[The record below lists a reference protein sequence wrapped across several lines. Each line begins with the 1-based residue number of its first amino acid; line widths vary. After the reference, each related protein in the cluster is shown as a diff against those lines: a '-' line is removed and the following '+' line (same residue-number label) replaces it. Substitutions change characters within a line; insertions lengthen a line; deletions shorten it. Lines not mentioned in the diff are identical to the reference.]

1 MGAGASAP
9 GALEAL
15 PDPVTEAAALSL
27 LGDCFDRADW
37 ETISGGTGQVK
48 KETFIV
54 TITVRNHAPSLRA
67 WLEFWRID
75 ELEDILLSLDV
86 MTPSDLAILEV
97 KEIEKVGL
105 KAVQRHHFK
114 KAMAHSKYL
123 EAIAFDRPPS
133 PLNLWLETW
142 RLDRLLKSLYDL
154 GVDVKEDIIDM
165 SDNDAKMMNMRLL
178 EECRWK
184 QATGQLIHVIR
195 AFDFADNTRA
205 STPSLTTWLESLKLE
220 ELDEPLKELGV
231 CELVDLGDLS
241 MRQLEALQLN
251 RLQRKHWDMGLIQ
264 VLKAKKEAALD
275 GKNDDPTFR
284 GWLSSWRLVRLLAV
298 MNELGAYVQ
307 QDLLDLEPNQY
318 SLLKMRPLEAIRFEQ
333 AMIQIENEF
342 GALDKHL

>member
-1 MGAGASAP
+1 
-9 GALEAL
+9 
-15 PDPVTEAAALSL
+15 
-27 LGDCFDRADW
+27 
-37 ETISGGTGQVK
+37 
-48 KETFIV
+48 
-54 TITVRNHAPSLRA
+54 
-67 WLEFWRID
+67 
-75 ELEDILLSLDV
+75 
-86 MTPSDLAILEV
+86 
-97 KEIEKVGL
+97 
-105 KAVQRHHFK
+105 
-114 KAMAHSKYL
+114 
-123 EAIAFDRPPS
+123 
-133 PLNLWLETW
+133 
-142 RLDRLLKSLYDL
+142 
-154 GVDVKEDIIDM
+154 
-165 SDNDAKMMNMRLL
+165 
-178 EECRWK
+178 
-184 QATGQLIHVIR
+184 
-195 AFDFADNTRA
+195 
-205 STPSLTTWLESLKLE
+205 
-220 ELDEPLKELGV
+220 V